1 MSQSDF
7 GERPRVLIVD
17 DEKFIRDILADFLGM
32 EGYVVRTAEDG
43 AAALN
48 ELTQAH
54 YDMVISDLKMPRMG
68 GIELLDAISTTAPQA
83 LTVIMTGFGTVET
96 AIDAMKRGAYDYILK
111 PFKVEE
117 VIHVV
122 QRGIE
127 KQRLSAENLR
137 LKEAL
142 SLYKVSEAITASL
155 SLDEVLATVGD
166 TALHEIQ
173 ADLVSTWLEDGEGSF
188 FERQRLMPAH
198 PGAGAPK
205 VDASG
210 PVGASPPNNEP
221 SLGILSTTAFVEHF
235 ANGSH
240 LLEQGPRAAQ
250 FFSVQAERPLQSLIA
265 VPLRMKTRLLG
276 WIVVVSFTKSKR
288 FDEGQRKLLSIVAS
302 RAAAAIENAR
312 LYEDLRATFQQTIE
326 GLARAID
333 KMDRYTSGHSER
345 VAMYAMYLAVKL
357 GMSVDQIEIVRQSA
371 LMHDIGKL
379 GCVMNLNKPGKLTQ
393 EEYEIFKKHPGF
405 GKDILDPIKFLHPLI
420 PGVHLHHERWDGR
433 GYPLGL
439 QGNDVPIIA
448 RIIAVADTYDA
459 MTSDRAYRRSLPH
472 EVAVTEIERCSG
484 SQFDPEVSATFCK
497 HLDDYREEKRAAGEP
512 IPE

>member
-1 MSQSDF
+1 MIQPPHD
-7 GERPRVLIVD
+7 ERPRVLIVD

-43 AAALN
+43 QAALT
-48 ELTQAH
+48 ELTASP

-68 GIELLDAISTTAPQA
+68 GIELLEAIATTSPNA

-155 SLDEVLATVGD
+155 SLEEVLATVGD
-166 TALHEIQ
+166 TAINEIQ
-173 ADLVSTWLEDGEGSF
+173 GDFVSTWLEDGEGAY
-188 FERQRLMPAH
+188 FERQRLTQ
-198 PGAGAPK
+198 
-205 VDASG
+205 
-210 PVGASPPNNEP
+210 PNKTINADVK
-221 SLGILSTTAFVEHF
+221 LSANAFIKHF
-235 ANGSH
+235 ASDST
-240 LLEQGPRAAQ
+240 LLEQGMRGTI
-250 FFSVQAERPLQSLIA
+250 FFDTPPDVPLVSLLA

-276 WIVVVSFTKSKR
+276 WISVSSLTKTKR

-345 VAMYAMYLAVKL
+345 VALYAMYLATRL
-357 GMSVDQIEIVRQSA
+357 GLPPDVVEIVRQSA
-371 LMHDIGKL
+371 LMHDIGKI

-393 EEYEIFKKHPGF
+393 EEYEIFKRHPGY
-405 GKDILDPIKFLHPLI
+405 GRDILDPIKFLHPLI

-439 QGNDVPIIA
+439 RGNDVPLIA

-459 MTSDRAYRRSLPH
+459 MTSDRAYRRALPH
-472 EVAVTEIERCSG
+472 EVAVNEIERCSG
-484 SQFDPEVSATFCK
+484 TQFDPEVSGTFCK
-497 HLDDYREEKRAAGEP
+497 HLDDYRDERRESGENV
-512 IPE
+512 PE